1 MSYFTV
7 PIMCWEKMLFFTQ
20 KHTLTQAK
28 KETLILKNVKFLEGE
43 MHCEL
48 FYRAHNL
55 LGKTLFFTQN
65 HTFIQTKKR
74 DIDTQ
79 KHQVSRGGNCTVS
92 YFTVPIMC
100 WEKMLFFTQNHTFI
114 QAKKRDIGTQKR
126 QVSRGGYA
134 L

>member
-1 MSYFTV
+1 
-7 PIMCWEKMLFFTQ
+7 
-20 KHTLTQAK
+20 
-28 KETLILKNVKFLEGE
+28 

-100 WEKMLFFTQNHTFI
+100 WEKMLFFNQNHTFI
-114 QAKKRDIGTQKR
+114 QAKKRDIDTSINN
-126 QVSRGGYA
+126 VLGYP
-134 L
+134 LSKMNRSFWIHLNNSEHNHEF